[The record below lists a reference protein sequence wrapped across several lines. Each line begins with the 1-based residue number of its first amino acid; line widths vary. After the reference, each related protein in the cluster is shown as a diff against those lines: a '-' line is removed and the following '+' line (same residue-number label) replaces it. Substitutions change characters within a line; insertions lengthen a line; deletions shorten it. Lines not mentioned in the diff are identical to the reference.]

1 MCILYEKVESKFLEG
16 ESPFRCYHFIE
27 FSLSHKM
34 FQSLISKEHI
44 DGSFLLFEYV
54 GKGSICEPSAVERG
68 ICHEESRFRQEWENA
83 LFDTPIEDIVEILYD
98 RNFCILHG

>member
-1 MCILYEKVESKFLEG
+1 MCILYEKVESKFLDG
-16 ESPFRCYHFIE
+16 DSPFRCYHFIE
-27 FSLSHKM
+27 FSFSHKM

-44 DGSFLLFEYV
+44 DGSFIFFEYV
-54 GKGSICEPSAVERG
+54 GKGSIGESSAVERR
-68 ICHEESRFRQEWENA
+68 IRHEFTIFRQEWENA